1 MTDSIHPSSYEIGVS
16 DGTAQDLILRISG
29 QMNVSTAGSMIREL
43 DLLMKQRSPAS
54 LTVDLEGVS
63 YLDDFGVLVLCE
75 LKNRMTSCDG
85 GFRLA
90 NANDRVKEFL
100 ALLKFDAI
108 DERASIPRKQTPSMF
123 VRLGDGVFR
132 FTSDL
137 RFMLTFTGSVCLALL
152 RILLHPKSLRMD
164 DTVDQMQR
172 TGVDA
177 LPIVALIS
185 LLLGLIIAFMSSIQ
199 LKQFGAD
206 IYVASLVGLAMTRE
220 LGPIMTAII
229 VAGRSGSAYAAEI
242 GTMKISEEIDALSTM
257 GFDPTLFLAVPRVLA
272 SLVMVPLL
280 TLFSDLFGMGG
291 GLIVSVAMLDITT
304 NTYVAQTLRTLT
316 LFDVTWG
323 LAKSAAFAVLIAWVS
338 CLRGFQ
344 ARGGPASVGQVTT
357 SAVVS
362 SIFLIILMNSI
373 FSVIYSYWF

>member
-1 MTDSIHPSSYEIGVS
+1 MTKTNHSSSYEVGIS
-16 DGTAQDLILRISG
+16 EDSAQGLNVRISG
-29 QMNVSTAGSMIREL
+29 QMNASTAGSLLREL
-43 DLLMKQRSPAS
+43 DLLMKRRAPAS
-54 LTVDLEGVS
+54 LTVDLERVS
-63 YLDDFGVLVLCE
+63 YLDDFGVLVLYE
-75 LKNRMTSCDG
+75 LKSRMKSRDG
-85 GFRLA
+85 GFHLA
-90 NANDRVKEFL
+90 NVNAREQKFL
-100 ALLKFDAI
+100 DLLKFDAV
-108 DERASIPRKQTPSMF
+108 DERVSAPRKTGRNMF

-132 FTSDL
+132 FISEF
-137 RFMLTFTGSVCLALL
+137 RFMLTFTGSVCLAFL
-152 RILLHPKSLRMD
+152 RIGLHPKSLRLD
-164 DTVDQMQR
+164 DSVDQMQR

-257 GFDPTLFLAVPRVLA
+257 GFDPTLFLAAPRVLA
-272 SLVMVPLL
+272 SLVMVPFL
-280 TLFSDLFGMGG
+280 TLFSMLFGMGG
-291 GLIVSVAMLDITT
+291 GLIVSVGMLDITT
-304 NTYVAQTLRTLT
+304 DTYVAQTLRTLT
-316 LFDVTWG
+316 LLDVGWG
-323 LAKSAAFAVLIAWVS
+323 LAKSAAFAILIAWVS

-344 ARGGPASVGQVTT
+344 AKGGPAGVGQVTT

-373 FSVIYSYWF
+373 FSVIDSYWF